1 MVVYGIPERGEHGE
15 VGGSVGVEVPG
26 VLLRGHGDGRQQA
39 PGAAE
44 AVSGVEKQ
52 EKITQKTTKNGQR
65 RPLGHV

>member
-1 MVVYGIPERGEHGE
+1 M
-15 VGGSVGVEVPG
+15 EVPG

-52 EKITQKTTKNGQR
+52 EKSHRK
-65 RPLGHV
+65 

>member
-1 MVVYGIPERGEHGE
+1 MNQALNYFD
-15 VGGSVGVEVPG
+15 
-26 VLLRGHGDGRQQA
+26 HGDGRQQA

-65 RPLGHV
+65 RPLGYVWYCLCA